1 MFLPMWVIREKA
13 EKKWGER
20 QVDVS
25 AHVGY
30 QRESREKVGRE
41 TGRCFCPCGLPEKKQ
56 GTSGERERKMFL
68 PMWVIREK
76 AEWKWG
82 ERDR

>member
-1 MFLPMWVIREKA
+1 MFLPMWVTREKA
-13 EKKWGER
+13 EWKWGER

-30 QRESREKVGRE
+30 QRESRVEMGRE
-41 TGRCFCPCGLPEKKQ
+41 TGRCFCPCGLPETKQ
-56 GTSGERERKMFL
+56 SGN
-68 PMWVIREK
+68 
-76 AEWKWG
+76 G